1 MLVDGKLARLF
12 ATVRHANVILTPD
25 LQSLACTEDTDCGKP
40 ASGSGVSRMD
50 KLMAVSHTR
59 ACSEGAPEMK
69 FQSAPRKTLLRLTVA
84 FAALIS
90 VAVPVTQASA
100 QELSLI
106 RDAETEALIAEYTMP
121 IFRAAGVSS
130 NNIKVHLIND
140 TSFNAFVVD
149 GRNMFLNT
157 GAILLSETPNQLI
170 GVIAH
175 ETGHIKGGHIT
186 SLRQQIA
193 KMQTAALM
201 LQALSIGAIA
211 GGALA
216 GPLRC
221 TDPHDRTS
229 CSNDMTQ
236 AGVATLLGGQQV
248 LVRSILSY
256 RRAQESAADQA
267 GVDYLTKSHQS
278 PAGMLKTFR
287 YFADQSLGMR
297 VDPYIQSHP
306 VAMDRIAQLQEIA
319 QRSPYFNEKD
329 TPQLQLR
336 HDLVRAKIYA
346 YTYKNNSQRILRQ
359 YSDNGLPA
367 RYARAIVKFHGGG
380 YQAAAP
386 ALDELIAANPQNP
399 WFYELK
405 GTFLMESGNAKEAV
419 GPLRRAVSLVPKSG
433 FMRIELAQAIL
444 ESGTGTADEALQ
456 LLRVALLDEDQSY
469 LGYRLQSQAYGKL
482 KRYPEADLSAA
493 LASFHQGD
501 VKNAK
506 MLAERAKNG
515 LQQGTPGWVK
525 ADDIVNFKMEKVR
538 G

>member
-1 MLVDGKLARLF
+1 
-12 ATVRHANVILTPD
+12 
-25 LQSLACTEDTDCGKP
+25 
-40 ASGSGVSRMD
+40 
-50 KLMAVSHTR
+50 
-59 ACSEGAPEMK
+59 MK
-69 FQSAPRKTLLRLTVA
+69 FRSVLRKTASRLI

-90 VAVPVTQASA
+90 IAGPAMQAPA

-106 RDAETEALIAEYTMP
+106 RDAETEALIADFTMP

-130 NNIKVHLIND
+130 NNIKVHLVND

-149 GRNMFLNT
+149 GRNMFINT

-170 GVIAH
+170 GVISH
-175 ETGHIKGGHIT
+175 ETGHITGGHIT
-186 SLRQQIA
+186 GLRQQIA

-201 LQALSIGAIA
+201 LQVLSIGAIA
-211 GGALA
+211 GGAVSGSSDTA
-216 GPLRC
+216 
-221 TDPHDRTS
+221 
-229 CSNDMTQ
+229 Q
-236 AGVATLLGGQQV
+236 AGTAMMFGGQQV
-248 LVRSILSY
+248 LMRSILSY

-287 YFADQSLGMR
+287 YFADQSLGLK

-346 YTYKNNSQRILRQ
+346 YTYKNNPQRILRQ
-359 YSDNGLPA
+359 YADNGLPA
-367 RYARAIVKFHGGG
+367 RYAQAIVKFFSGG

-386 ALDELIAANPQNP
+386 ALDALISANPQNP

-405 GTFLMESGNAKEAV
+405 GTFLMESGNAKDAV
-419 GPLRRAVSLVPKSG
+419 APLRKAVSLVPKSG

-444 ESGTGTADEALQ
+444 ESGGGTADESLQ

-515 LQQGTPGWVK
+515 LPQGTPAWVK
-525 ADDIVNFKMEKVR
+525 AEDILNFKMEKVR

>member
-1 MLVDGKLARLF
+1 MLLDGKLARIF

-25 LQSLACTEDTDCGKP
+25 LQSLACAEDTDCSKP
-40 ASGSGVSRMD
+40 ASGSGVSRVD
-50 KLMAVSHTR
+50 KSMAVLHKR
-59 ACSEGAPEMK
+59 ARSEGAPEIK
-69 FQSAPRKTLLRLTVA
+69 FQSAPRKSISRLTVA

-106 RDAETEALIAEYTMP
+106 RDAETEALIADYTTP
-121 IFRAAGVSS
+121 IFRAAGVAS
-130 NNIKVHLIND
+130 NNVKVHLIND

-149 GRNMFLNT
+149 GRNMFINT

-175 ETGHIKGGHIT
+175 ETGHITGGHIT
-186 SLRQQIA
+186 GLRQQIA

-201 LQALSIGAIA
+201 LQVLSLGAVAA
-211 GGALA
+211 GAATGSSDTA
-216 GPLRC
+216 
-221 TDPHDRTS
+221 
-229 CSNDMTQ
+229 Q
-236 AGVATLLGGQQV
+236 AGTAMMFGGQQV
-248 LVRSILSY
+248 LMRSILSY
-256 RRAQESAADQA
+256 RRAQESSADQA

-287 YFADQSLGMR
+287 YFADQSVGTLKI
-297 VDPYIQSHP
+297 DPYIQTHP
-306 VAMDRIAQLQEIA
+306 VPIERIAQLQEIA

-336 HDLVRAKIYA
+336 HDLVRAKIFA
-346 YTYKNNSQRILRQ
+346 YTYKNNPQRILRQ

-380 YQAAAP
+380 YQAAAS
-386 ALDELIAANPQNP
+386 ALDELMAANPQNP

-444 ESGTGTADEALQ
+444 EGGSGTADEALQ

-515 LQQGTPGWVK
+515 LQQGTPAWVK
-525 ADDIVNFKMEKVR
+525 ADDIVNFKIEKVR

>member
-1 MLVDGKLARLF
+1 MVFRQMGTRLIGAIAPAIRIRTGFSRTLKFRLA
-12 ATVRHANVILTPD
+12 AAI
-25 LQSLACTEDTDCGKP
+25 SACLSIAAP
-40 ASGSGVSRMD
+40 VS
-50 KLMAVSHTR
+50 
-59 ACSEGAPEMK
+59 P
-69 FQSAPRKTLLRLTVA
+69 
-84 FAALIS
+84 
-90 VAVPVTQASA
+90 ASA

-106 RDAETEALIAEYTMP
+106 RDAEAEALIADYTMP

-130 NNIKVHLIND
+130 NNIKVHLVND

-149 GRNMFLNT
+149 GRNMFINT

-175 ETGHIKGGHIT
+175 ETGHITGGHIT
-186 SLRQQIA
+186 GLRQQIA
-193 KMQTAALM
+193 RMQTAALM
-201 LQALSIGAIA
+201 LQVLSLGAVA
-211 GGALA
+211 GGALSGSSETA
-216 GPLRC
+216 
-221 TDPHDRTS
+221 
-229 CSNDMTQ
+229 Q
-236 AGVATLLGGQQV
+236 AGTAMMFGGQQV

-287 YFADQSLGMR
+287 FFADQSVGTIK

-306 VAMDRIAQLQEIA
+306 VPMDRIAQLQDIA

-329 TPQLQLR
+329 PAQLQLR
-336 HDLVRAKIYA
+336 HDLVRAKVYA
-346 YTYKNNSQRILRQ
+346 YTYKNNPQRILRQ

-367 RYARAIVKFHGGG
+367 RYARAIVKFHSGG

-386 ALDELIAANPQNP
+386 ALEELIAANPQNP

-405 GTFLMESGNAKEAV
+405 GTFLMESGNARDAV
-419 GPLRRAVSLVPKSG
+419 APFRKAVSLVPRSG

-444 ESGTGTADEALQ
+444 ESGGGSPDEALQ

-469 LGYRLQSQAYGKL
+469 LGYRLQSQAYGRL

-515 LQQGTPGWVK
+515 LPQGTPGWVK